1 VAIWDQAG
9 LQNQPVKFDSLA
21 ARNRGG
27 ERPSWR
33 GTGLES
39 EGDPGSGVRFLSSPL
54 WRRGVS
60 SSSSAEVAKLERPP
74 AANRCMRGFD
84 SRPRLQCPRPRC
96 LRLHAGSPGQRS
108 GFDPRWA
115 LEDTTGTRGRVAEAP
130 AFQAGDAGSTP
141 AACSVMVQGGLGPG
155 RPHEPGFWSV
165 RFRPLQRKRS
175 RRDWPARHP
184 RGRRGSPPHTRF
196 ARASRAGRP
205 RVARL
210 QGGVVWWDDP
220 ARLPLRRRWRRARP
234 VSVKGRFE
242 SGERLLWSG
251 PLGGFPALPR
261 TYVPIG

>member
-1 VAIWDQAG
+1 M
-9 LQNQPVKFDSLA
+9 
-21 ARNRGG
+21 
-27 ERPSWR
+27 
-33 GTGLES
+33 
-39 EGDPGSGVRFLSSPL
+39 
-54 WRRGVS
+54 
-60 SSSSAEVAKLERPP
+60 ERPP

-84 SRPRLQCPRPRC
+84 SRPRLRCPRPRC
-96 LRLHAGSPGQRS
+96 SRLHAGSPGQRS

-115 LEDTTGTRGRVAEAP
+115 LEDTTGTRGRVVEAP
-130 AFQAGDAGSTP
+130 AFQAGDAGSIP

-155 RPHEPGFWSV
+155 RPHKPVPG
-165 RFRPLQRKRS
+165 RFDSDPCNGKRS

-184 RGRRGSPPHTRF
+184 GDAGDLLPIIQSRRGY
-196 ARASRAGRP
+196 RAGRP

-251 PLGGFPALPR
+251 TLGGFPSPPAMGSGEQARLRPTR
-261 TYVPIG
+261 AIPGWRRGNAGGC